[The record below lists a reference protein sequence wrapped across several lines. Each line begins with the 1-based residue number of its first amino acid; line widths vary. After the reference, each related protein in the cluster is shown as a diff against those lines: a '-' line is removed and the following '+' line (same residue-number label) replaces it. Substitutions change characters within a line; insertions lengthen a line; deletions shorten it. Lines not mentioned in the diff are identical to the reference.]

1 MYRKQGKMS
10 MTLAEYFATE
20 PRGSKVEMA
29 LYLGITPT
37 YMSMLINNK
46 RRTSPEMAISIEMAT
61 QGLVT
66 RKDLRPDLYRVI
78 RRKAKMV

>member
-1 MYRKQGKMS
+1 MYKKQGKMI

-37 YMSMLINNK
+37 YMSLLIHNK

-66 RKDLRPDLYRVI
+66 RKELRPDLYRVI

>member
-1 MYRKQGKMS
+1 

-29 LYLGITPT
+29 EHLGITAT
-37 YMSMLINNK
+37 YISLLIHGK
-46 RRTSPEMAISIEMAT
+46 RRASKSLSISIENAT

-66 RKDLRPDLYRVI
+66 RKDLRPDLFFV
-78 RRKAKMV
+78 

>member
-1 MYRKQGKMS
+1 

>member
-1 MYRKQGKMS
+1 MYKKQGKMN

-37 YMSMLINNK
+37 YMSLLIHNK

>member
-1 MYRKQGKMS
+1 MYKKQGKMS
-10 MTLAEYFATE
+10 MTLSEYFSTE
-20 PRGSKVEMA
+20 PRGAKVEMA

-37 YMSMLINNK
+37 YMSLLIHNK

-78 RRKAKMV
+78 KHEAEMV